1 MGRRQPAITFIA
13 TCLVWLCCV
22 AARAETSREIRARA
36 ANLTYN
42 LDHDQAIDILRR
54 AVAADPS
61 DPANHRALASTIW
74 FDILYRRGAVTV
86 EHYLGRISGSKI
98 DVVQPPADLDAEFK
112 REIATAIELAEDR
125 VKAAPRDASAHYDL
139 GAALGLQASY
149 VASVEGRL
157 VAGFRVARRSYDEQE
172 RVLELDPQ
180 RKEAGLIIGTYRYL
194 VSTLPLP
201 MRFMAYVAGFGGGKE
216 RGLKMVEESAAAP
229 TNERTDAAFALVL
242 LYNREQ
248 RYDDALKLLDGL
260 RRQYPRN
267 RVLLLEAGS
276 TAIRAHQPAV
286 AEKALTD
293 GLAMLEHDDRR
304 KMPGEPAI
312 WHYRRGV
319 ARARLGRARD
329 AREDFRAALTPDT
342 PGWIQGRTHLELAR
356 LASSEGDGAAA
367 RREADEARTTC
378 EKAADT
384 RCVEQ
389 AKSVVK

>member
-1 MGRRQPAITFIA
+1 MGRSQPAITLIA
-13 TCLVWLCCV
+13 TCLLWLYWV
-22 AARAETSREIRARA
+22 PARAETSREVRARA
-36 ANLTYN
+36 ATLTYN
-42 LDHDQAIDILRR
+42 LDHDQAIDLLRR

-86 EHYLGRISGSKI
+86 DHYLGRVSGSKI

-112 REIATAIELAEDR
+112 REISTAIKLAEDR
-125 VKAAPRDASAHYDL
+125 VKATPRDASAHYDL

-194 VSTLPLP
+194 VSTLPMP

-216 RGLKMVEESAAAP
+216 RGLKMVEESAAAA

-248 RYDDALKLLDGL
+248 RFDDALKILEEL

-267 RVLLLEAGS
+267 RVVLLEAGS
-276 TAIRAHQPAV
+276 TAIRGHQPAV
-286 AEKALTD
+286 AEKVLTD
-293 GLAMLEHDDRR
+293 GLAMLERDDRR

-312 WHYRRGV
+312 WHYRRGM

-329 AREDFRAALTPDT
+329 AREDFRAALATDT

-356 LASSEGDGAAA
+356 LAASEGDGASA
-367 RREADEARTTC
+367 RREADEAKATC
-378 EKAADT
+378 EKAADS

>member
-1 MGRRQPAITFIA
+1 MGRRQPAITLIA
-13 TCLVWLCCV
+13 TCLWWLWCLP
-22 AARAETSREIRARA
+22 ARAETSREVRARA

-86 EHYLGRISGSKI
+86 DHYLGRISGSKI
-98 DVVQPPADLDAEFK
+98 DVVQPPADLDAEFR
-112 REIATAIELAEDR
+112 REIATAIKLAEDR
-125 VKAAPRDASAHYDL
+125 VKAAPRDAGAHYDL

-157 VAGFRVARRSYDEQE
+157 LAGFKVARRSYDEQE
-172 RVLELDPQ
+172 RVLALDPQ

-194 VSTLPLP
+194 VSALPMP

-242 LYNREQ
+242 LYNREE
-248 RYDDALKLLDGL
+248 RYDDALKILDGL

-267 RVLLLEAGS
+267 RVVLLEAGS
-276 TAIRAHQPAV
+276 TAIRGHQPAV
-286 AEKALTD
+286 AEKVLTD
-293 GLAMLEHDDRR
+293 GLTMLEHDDRR
-304 KMPGEPAI
+304 KMPGEPGI
-312 WHYRRGV
+312 WHYRRGM
-319 ARARLGRARD
+319 ARAQLGRAAD
-329 AREDFRAALTPDT
+329 AREDFRAALASDT

-356 LASSEGDGAAA
+356 LAASEGDRAAA
-367 RREADEARTTC
+367 RREADEAKAIC
-378 EKAADT
+378 DKAADT